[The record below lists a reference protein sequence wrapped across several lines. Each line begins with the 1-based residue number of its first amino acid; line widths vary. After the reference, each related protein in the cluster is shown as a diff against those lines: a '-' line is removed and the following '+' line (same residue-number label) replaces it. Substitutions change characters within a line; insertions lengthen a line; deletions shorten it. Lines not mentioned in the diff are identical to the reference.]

1 MLTHHQFALAN
12 FFVNTYA
19 MSRYGSLAPRD
30 AMRKRGLCVYPSVR
44 LSVTLVDYISMA
56 EDIITFLSRPGS
68 PSFCFI
74 DSPAPLPN
82 SQGNPVYGAQ
92 NTRGWEKIAIFD

>member
-1 MLTHHQFALAN
+1 
-12 FFVNTYA
+12 

-74 DSPAPLPN
+74 DPQRPYPIPRGIPSA
-82 SQGNPVYGAQ
+82 GAQ
-92 NTRGWEKIAIFD
+92 NTRGWENFAIFD